1 MSYDIIWY
9 YGSFPSFGGFN
20 FNNIMFLHEPPPLK
34 SHSDPMKHFLTPR
47 NHILYIAYV
56 FLANHHPPK
65 FPNDTLSK
73 TEIEVLSLSTS
84 ELFEGAGQG
93 LLLDT
98 TIVIATI
105 SYDTPPLTI
114 VIHPTTTGN
123 SWLILILKFHWNP
136 KLRSKLALCISTSLR
151 PGGCGQLGR
160 PVAACVALAP
170 SLRAERA
177 PRPRPARHPSDAAA
191 AVPRRDRGTDRGT
204 EGLGWNMVGK
214 HMGLWCFRNLSINM
228 WLKNLSSTWVQL

>member
-1 MSYDIIWY
+1 M
-9 YGSFPSFGGFN
+9 
-20 FNNIMFLHEPPPLK
+20 
-34 SHSDPMKHFLTPR
+34 
-47 NHILYIAYV
+47 

-65 FPNDTLSK
+65 FPNETLSK

-105 SYDTPPLTI
+105 SYDTTPLTI

-123 SWLILILKFHWNP
+123 SWLIFILKFHSNP
-136 KLRSKLALCISTSLR
+136 KLSMARSLYATSLR

-160 PVAACVALAP
+160 PVAARVALAP

-177 PRPRPARHPSDAAA
+177 PRPRAAGHPSDAAT
-191 AVPRRDRGTDRGT
+191 AVPRRDRGTEGVGGWGGT
-204 EGLGWNMVGK
+204 WEN
-214 HMGLWCFRNLSINM
+214 
-228 WLKNLSSTWVQL
+228 TWGCGVSEI